1 MKKLLIGALLVP
13 IMLLMVVGIFLL
25 NLLQE
30 DKKAPQ
36 IPMGTGGIGTATVS
50 ADVLKW
56 EPLVRKH
63 AQSFGMEQYIFLALA
78 LIEQE
83 SGGRLVDV
91 MQSAEG
97 AFNTKYPKVMNG
109 ITDSDYSVW
118 CGIQELKHSLE
129 LAGVTGPTDIERI
142 KLALQSYNFGPG
154 FFYYVQKNGGAYTLD
169 LAKQFALDHNGGRT
183 QCGFRSPY
191 CYGDITYVD
200 KVLKNYVAVNNGGGG
215 TGATD
220 GTGDG
225 IANAKFNEIM
235 ALVSPFDGYPYVFG
249 GRAPPY
255 FDCSGL
261 IEWSFNK
268 LGIKLSGTA
277 EDMYNQTV
285 PVDNPAPGD
294 LVFFSNTYRKGI
306 SHIGIY
312 IGDNKMFN
320 AGGTH
325 LHYADLDKPYWKEHF
340 SGIRRVK

>member
-63 AQSFGMEQYIFLALA
+63 AQTFGMEQYIFLALA

-154 FFYYVQKNGGAYTLD
+154 FSTMYK
-169 LAKQFALDHNGGRT
+169 KM
-183 QCGFRSPY
+183 
-191 CYGDITYVD
+191 
-200 KVLKNYVAVNNGGGG
+200 
-215 TGATD
+215 
-220 GTGDG
+220 
-225 IANAKFNEIM
+225 E
-235 ALVSPFDGYPYVFG
+235 
-249 GRAPPY
+249 
-255 FDCSGL
+255 GL
-261 IEWSFNK
+261 I
-268 LGIKLSGTA
+268 LS
-277 EDMYNQTV
+277 
-285 PVDNPAPGD
+285 
-294 LVFFSNTYRKGI
+294 I
-306 SHIGIY
+306 
-312 IGDNKMFN
+312 
-320 AGGTH
+320 
-325 LHYADLDKPYWKEHF
+325 
-340 SGIRRVK
+340 